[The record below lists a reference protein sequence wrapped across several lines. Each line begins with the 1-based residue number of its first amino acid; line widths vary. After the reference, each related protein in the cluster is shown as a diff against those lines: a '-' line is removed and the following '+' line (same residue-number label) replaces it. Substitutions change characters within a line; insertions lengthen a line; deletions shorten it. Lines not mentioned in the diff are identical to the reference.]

1 MLDTT
6 RAIETPEGVT
16 LDLAPAG
23 PVIRAQAWLWDF
35 LLRLMLYMV
44 FGIGCAFLGRMGVGV
59 FSILAFLT
67 EWFYPVLFEV
77 LGGGRTPGKR
87 VAGLQVL
94 MDDGAPVSWS
104 ASLARNFLLTA
115 DFLPLLYGFGL
126 LSMLLNRD
134 FKRLGDLAAGTVVV
148 HAEPPPPARR
158 LSRGEVAL
166 PRARLTLDEQRAVV
180 SFAERLPTFSPQ
192 RAEELAGLAEPVTE
206 AAGPEGVA
214 RLLTFARGFL
224 GRREDRPQA
233 QPGEAIQEG
242 QGLP

>member
-35 LLRLMLYMV
+35 LLRLVLYIV
-44 FGIGCAFLGRMGVGV
+44 LGIACAFLGKMGLGV
-59 FSILAFLT
+59 FSILLFVT

-87 VAGLQVL
+87 VAGLRVL

-104 ASLARNFLLTA
+104 ASLARNFLLSA
-115 DFLPLLYGFGL
+115 DFLPLFYGFGL

-148 HAEPPPPARR
+148 HAEPPPPPRR
-158 LSRGEVAL
+158 LPRGEIDL
-166 PRARLTLDEQRAVV
+166 PLARLTLDEQRAVV
-180 SFAERLPTFSPQ
+180 AFAERVPTFSPQ
-192 RAEELAGLAEPVTE
+192 RAEELAALAAPLTGEAG
-206 AAGPEGVA
+206 AAGVN
-214 RLLTFARGFL
+214 RLLAFARGLL

-233 QPGEAIQEG
+233 GPDGTREAV
-242 QGLP
+242 